1 MLDEQTDGTRAGRR
15 GLSIRAYFCD
25 PVDWH
30 GSDMNEETLK
40 DKSLAVLLLLV
51 SIAFIWIL
59 LPFYGAV
66 FWAVILGILFAPLQ
80 RRLQLKFGWQRNLTS
95 LLTLGICLLIAILP
109 VIVLSIFLVQEGTAL
124 YKNIESGELDIAGYV
139 AQFKHS
145 LPPYFQHLLDRFGMG
160 ELNGLREKIIKSAM
174 TGNEFFA
181 TQAFSFGQGTFEFI
195 VSFFIMLYLL
205 FFFLRDGAEL
215 ARKVR
220 MAVPLEENQK
230 RRLQLKFN
238 RVVRATVKGNLV
250 VAITQGALGGLIF
263 WFLDIPSALIWA
275 VLMAFLSLLPA
286 VGAGIIWAPVAA
298 FFLFTGAMWQGV
310 TLVLFGVFV
319 IGLVDNV
326 LRPIL
331 VGKDTKMPDYMILIS
346 TLGGLAIFGL
356 NGFVIG
362 PLIAALFMSS
372 WAIFIETKP
381 RVQLP

>member
-1 MLDEQTDGTRAGRR
+1 M
-15 GLSIRAYFCD
+15 SK
-25 PVDWH
+25 
-30 GSDMNEETLK
+30 ETLQ
-40 DKSLAVLLLLV
+40 DKSLMVLLTLV
-51 SIAFIWIL
+51 SVAFVWIL

-80 RRLQLKFGWQRNLTS
+80 HRLQLKFGWERNLTS
-95 LLTLGICLLIAILP
+95 LCTLSICLVIAILP
-109 VIVLSIFLVQEGTAL
+109 VITISTLLVQEGAAL
-124 YKNIESGELDIAGYV
+124 YKRIESGELDIAGYV

-145 LPPYFQHLLDRFGMG
+145 LPAYFQNLLDRFGIG
-160 ELNGLREKIIKSAM
+160 ELNGLREKIVKSAM
-174 TGNEFFA
+174 TGGQVLA

-195 VSFFIMLYLL
+195 VSFFIMLYML
-205 FFFLRDGAEL
+205 FFFLRDGPEL

-220 MAVPLEENQK
+220 AAVPLEDQQK

-238 RVVRATVKGNLV
+238 RVVRATVKGNLL
-250 VAITQGALGGLIF
+250 VAVTQGALGGLIF
-263 WFLDIPSALIWA
+263 WVLDIPSVLLWA

-286 VGAGIIWAPVAA
+286 VGAGIVWAPVAA
-298 FFLFTGAMWQGV
+298 FFLLSGAIWQGV
-310 TLVLFGVFV
+310 VLTLFGIFV
-319 IGLVDNV
+319 IGLVDNL

-346 TLGGLAIFGL
+346 TLGGLAVFGL

>member
-1 MLDEQTDGTRAGRR
+1 
-15 GLSIRAYFCD
+15 
-25 PVDWH
+25 
-30 GSDMNEETLK
+30 MNEKTLQN
-40 DKSLAVLLLLV
+40 KSLVILLFV
-51 SIAFIWIL
+51 VTAAFIWIL

-66 FWAVILGILFAPLQ
+66 FWAVILGIVFAPLQ
-80 RRLQLKFGWQRNLTS
+80 RRLQVKFGWQRNVTS
-95 LLTLGICLLIAILP
+95 LCTLSVCLVIAILP
-109 VIVLSIFLVQEGTAL
+109 VIIFSALLVQEGAVF
-124 YKNIESGELDIAGYV
+124 YKSVESGELDIAAYV

-145 LPPYFQHLLDRFGMG
+145 LPTYFQHQLDRFGMG
-160 ELNGLREKIIKSAM
+160 ELNGLREKLVKSAM
-174 TGNEFFA
+174 TGGQVVA
-181 TQAFSFGQGTFEFI
+181 SQAFSFGQGTFEFV

-205 FFFLRDGAEL
+205 FFFLRDGPEL

-220 MAVPLEENQK
+220 AAVPLQEHQK

-238 RVVRATVKGNLV
+238 RVVRATVKGNLL
-250 VAITQGALGGLIF
+250 VAVTQGALGGLMF
-263 WFLDIPSALIWA
+263 WFLDIPSALLWA

-286 VGAGIIWAPVAA
+286 VGAGIVWGPVAA
-298 FFLFTGAMWQGV
+298 YFLLTGAIWQGV
-310 TLVLFGVFV
+310 VLGLFGVFV

-346 TLGGLAIFGL
+346 TLGGMAVFGL

-372 WAIFIETKP
+372 WAIFSETKP

>member
-1 MLDEQTDGTRAGRR
+1 
-15 GLSIRAYFCD
+15 
-25 PVDWH
+25 
-30 GSDMNEETLK
+30 MNETTLQ
-40 DKSLAVLLLLV
+40 DKSLTILLV
-51 SIAFIWIL
+51 LVSAAFIWIL

-66 FWAVILGILFAPLQ
+66 FWAVILGIVFAPLQ
-80 RRLQLKFGWQRNLTS
+80 SRLQLKFGWQRNLTS
-95 LLTLGICLLIAILP
+95 LCTLSICLVIAILP
-109 VIVLSIFLVQEGTAL
+109 VIIVSALLVQEGAAL
-124 YKNIESGELDIAGYV
+124 YKSVESGELDIAGYV
-139 AQFKHS
+139 SQFKHS

-160 ELNGLREKIIKSAM
+160 ELSGLREKIIKSAM
-174 TGNEFFA
+174 TGGQVLA
-181 TQAFSFGQGTFEFI
+181 SQAFSFGQGTFEFI

-220 MAVPLEENQK
+220 AAVPLQEQQK

-238 RVVRATVKGNLV
+238 RVVRATVKGNLL
-250 VAITQGALGGLIF
+250 VAITQGALGGVIF
-263 WFLDIPSALIWA
+263 WILDIPSVLLWA

-286 VGAGIIWAPVAA
+286 VGAGIVWVPVAA
-298 FFLFTGAMWQGV
+298 FFLLTGAIWQGV
-310 TLVLFGVFV
+310 VLGLFGVLV
-319 IGLVDNV
+319 IGLVDNL
-326 LRPIL
+326 LRPLL
-331 VGKDTKMPDYMILIS
+331 VGKDTRMPDYMILIS

>member
-1 MLDEQTDGTRAGRR
+1 
-15 GLSIRAYFCD
+15 
-25 PVDWH
+25 
-30 GSDMNEETLK
+30 MNDETLK
-40 DKSLAVLLLLV
+40 DRSLTVLLALV
-51 SIAFIWIL
+51 SIAFVWIL

-80 RRLQLKFGWQRNLTS
+80 RRLQLKFGWERNLTS
-95 LLTLGICLLIAILP
+95 LLTLSICLLSAILP
-109 VIVLSIFLVQEGTAL
+109 VIVLGVFLVQEGTAL

-145 LPPYFQHLLDRFGMG
+145 LPSYFQHLLDRFGIG

-181 TQAFSFGQGTFEFI
+181 TQVFSFGQGTFEFI

-220 MAVPLEENQK
+220 LAVPLQEQQK

-238 RVVRATVKGNLV
+238 RVVRATVKGNLL

-263 WFLDIPSALIWA
+263 WFLDIPSVLLWA

-286 VGAGIIWAPVAA
+286 VGAGIVWAPVAM
-298 FFLFTGAMWQGV
+298 FFLLTGAIWQGV
-310 TLVLFGVFV
+310 VLGLFGIFV
-319 IGLVDNV
+319 IGLVDNL
-326 LRPIL
+326 LRPLL

-372 WAIFIETKP
+372 WDIFIETKP

>member
-1 MLDEQTDGTRAGRR
+1 
-15 GLSIRAYFCD
+15 
-25 PVDWH
+25 
-30 GSDMNEETLK
+30 MNEEKLQ
-40 DKSLAVLLLLV
+40 DKSLTVLLGVV

-80 RRLQLKFGWQRNLTS
+80 RRLQLKFGWERNITS
-95 LLTLGICLLIAILP
+95 LLTLSICLVIAILP
-109 VIVLSIFLVQEGTAL
+109 VIVLSFFLVQEGAAV
-124 YKNIESGELDIAGYV
+124 YKSIESGELDIAGYV

-145 LPPYFQHLLDRFGMG
+145 LPPYFQHLMDRFGLG
-160 ELNGLREKIIKSAM
+160 GLEGMREKIIKSAVA
-174 TGNEFFA
+174 GGQVLA

-195 VSFFIMLYLL
+195 ISFFIMLYLL

-215 ARKVR
+215 ARQVR
-220 MAVPLEENQK
+220 AAVPLEEQQK

-238 RVVRATVKGNLV
+238 RVVRATVKGNLL

-263 WFLDIPSALIWA
+263 WFLDIPSVLLWA

-286 VGAGIIWAPVAA
+286 VGAGIVWAPVAA
-298 FFLFTGAMWQGV
+298 FFLFTGAIWQGV
-310 TLVLFGVFV
+310 VLGLFGVFV

-331 VGKDTKMPDYMILIS
+331 VGKDTKMPDYLILIS
-346 TLGGLAIFGL
+346 TLGGLAVFGL

-372 WAIFIETKP
+372 WDIFLETRP

>member
-1 MLDEQTDGTRAGRR
+1 
-15 GLSIRAYFCD
+15 
-25 PVDWH
+25 
-30 GSDMNEETLK
+30 MNEKTLQN
-40 DKSLAVLLLLV
+40 KSLVILLFV
-51 SIAFIWIL
+51 VTAAFIWIL

-66 FWAVILGILFAPLQ
+66 FWAVILGIVFAPLQ
-80 RRLQLKFGWQRNLTS
+80 RRLQMKFAWQRNVTS
-95 LLTLGICLLIAILP
+95 LCTLGVCLVIAILP
-109 VIVLSIFLVQEGTAL
+109 VIIISALLVQEGAVF
-124 YKNIESGELDIAGYV
+124 YKSVESGELDIAAYV

-145 LPPYFQHLLDRFGMG
+145 LPMYFQHLLDRFGMG
-160 ELNGLREKIIKSAM
+160 ELNGLREKLVKSAM
-174 TGNEFFA
+174 TGGQVLA
-181 TQAFSFGQGTFEFI
+181 SQAFSFGQGTFDFI

-205 FFFLRDGAEL
+205 FFFLRDGPEL

-220 MAVPLEENQK
+220 AAVPLQEHQK

-238 RVVRATVKGNLV
+238 RVVRATVKGNLL
-250 VAITQGALGGLIF
+250 VAVTQGALGGFIF
-263 WFLDIPSALIWA
+263 WFLDIPSALLWA

-286 VGAGIIWAPVAA
+286 VGAGIVWGPVAA
-298 FFLFTGAMWQGV
+298 YFLLTGAIWQGV
-310 TLVLFGVFV
+310 VLALFGVFV

-346 TLGGLAIFGL
+346 TLGGMAVFGL

-372 WAIFIETKP
+372 WAIFSETKP

>member
-1 MLDEQTDGTRAGRR
+1 MK
-15 GLSIRAYFCD
+15 
-25 PVDWH
+25 
-30 GSDMNEETLK
+30 ETTLQ
-40 DKSLAVLLLLV
+40 DRSLTVLLVLV
-51 SIAFIWIL
+51 SAAFIWIL

-80 RRLQLKFGWQRNLTS
+80 TRLQLKFGWQRNLTS
-95 LLTLGICLLIAILP
+95 LCTLSICLVIAILP
-109 VIVLSIFLVQEGTAL
+109 VIIISALLVQEGVTL
-124 YKNIESGELDIAGYV
+124 YKSIESGELDIAGYV
-139 AQFKHS
+139 SQFKHS

-160 ELNGLREKIIKSAM
+160 ELNGLREKIVKSAM
-174 TGNEFFA
+174 TGGQDLA
-181 TQAFSFGQGTFEFI
+181 AQAFIFGQGTFEFV

-220 MAVPLEENQK
+220 TAVPLQEQQK

-238 RVVRATVKGNLV
+238 RVVRATVKGNLL
-250 VAITQGALGGLIF
+250 VAITQGALGGLMF
-263 WFLDIPSALIWA
+263 WFLDIHSVLLWA

-286 VGAGIIWAPVAA
+286 VGAGIVWVPVAA
-298 FFLFTGAMWQGV
+298 FFLLTGAIWQGV
-310 TLVLFGVFV
+310 VLGLFGVFV
-319 IGLVDNV
+319 IGLVDNL
-326 LRPIL
+326 LRPLL
-331 VGKDTKMPDYMILIS
+331 VGKDTRMPDYMILVS

>member
-1 MLDEQTDGTRAGRR
+1 
-15 GLSIRAYFCD
+15 
-25 PVDWH
+25 
-30 GSDMNEETLK
+30 MNEETLK

-51 SIAFIWIL
+51 SIAFVWIL

-80 RRLQLKFGWQRNLTS
+80 RRLQLRLGWQRNLTS

-145 LPPYFQHLLDRFGMG
+145 LPPYIQHLLDRFGMG

-174 TGNEFFA
+174 TGNQFVA

-298 FFLFTGAMWQGV
+298 FFLFTGAIWQGV

>member
-1 MLDEQTDGTRAGRR
+1 
-15 GLSIRAYFCD
+15 
-25 PVDWH
+25 
-30 GSDMNEETLK
+30 MNEETLK
-40 DKSLAVLLLLV
+40 DRSLTILLALV
-51 SIAFIWIL
+51 SVAFIWIL

-66 FWAVILGILFAPLQ
+66 FWAVILAILFAPLQ
-80 RRLQLKFGWQRNLTS
+80 RRLQLKFGWERNLTS
-95 LLTLGICLLIAILP
+95 LLTLSICLLIAILP
-109 VIVLSIFLVQEGTAL
+109 VIVLSSLLVQEGVAL

-139 AQFKHS
+139 TQFKHI

-160 ELNGLREKIIKSAM
+160 ELNGLREKIVKSAM
-174 TGNEFFA
+174 TGGQELA
-181 TQAFSFGQGTFEFI
+181 AKAFIFGQGTFEFI

-220 MAVPLEENQK
+220 TAVPLEEQQK

-238 RVVRATVKGNLV
+238 RVVRATVKGNLL

-263 WFLDIPSALIWA
+263 WFLDIPSVLLWA

-286 VGAGIIWAPVAA
+286 VGAGIVWVPVAA
-298 FFLFTGAMWQGV
+298 FFLLTGAIWQGV
-310 TLVLFGVFV
+310 VLGLFGIFV

-331 VGKDTKMPDYMILIS
+331 VGKDTRMPDYMILIS

-372 WAIFIETKP
+372 WDIFIETKP

>member
-1 MLDEQTDGTRAGRR
+1 
-15 GLSIRAYFCD
+15 
-25 PVDWH
+25 
-30 GSDMNEETLK
+30 MNEETLK
-40 DKSLAVLLLLV
+40 DRSLTILLALV

-66 FWAVILGILFAPLQ
+66 FWAVILAILFAPLQ
-80 RRLQLKFGWQRNLTS
+80 RRLQLKFGWERNLTS
-95 LLTLGICLLIAILP
+95 LLTLSICLLIAILP
-109 VIVLSIFLVQEGTAL
+109 VIALSIFLVQEGAAL

-139 AQFKHS
+139 TQFKHI

-160 ELNGLREKIIKSAM
+160 ELNGLREKIVKSAM
-174 TGNEFFA
+174 TGGQELA
-181 TQAFSFGQGTFEFI
+181 AKAFIFGQGTFEFI

-220 MAVPLEENQK
+220 AAVPLEEQQK

-238 RVVRATVKGNLV
+238 RVVRATVKGNLL

-263 WFLDIPSALIWA
+263 WFLDIPSVLLWA

-286 VGAGIIWAPVAA
+286 VGAGIVWVPVAA
-298 FFLFTGAMWQGV
+298 FFLLTGAIWQGV
-310 TLVLFGVFV
+310 VLGLFGIFV

-331 VGKDTKMPDYMILIS
+331 VGKDTRMPDYMILIS

-372 WAIFIETKP
+372 WDIFIETKP

>member
-1 MLDEQTDGTRAGRR
+1 
-15 GLSIRAYFCD
+15 
-25 PVDWH
+25 
-30 GSDMNEETLK
+30 MNE
-40 DKSLAVLLLLV
+40 KSLQFKSLTVLLLLV
-51 SIAFIWIL
+51 TVAFIWIL

-66 FWAVILGILFAPLQ
+66 FWAVILGIVFAPMQ
-80 RRLQLKFGWQRNLTS
+80 RRLQAKFGWERNLTS
-95 LLTLGICLLIAILP
+95 LCTLSICLVIAILP
-109 VIVLSIFLVQEGTAL
+109 VIILSVLLVQEGATV
-124 YKNIESGELDIAGYV
+124 YKNIESGELDIAAYL

-145 LPPYFQHLLDRFGMG
+145 LPPYFQHLLDRFGVG
-160 ELNGLREKIIKSAM
+160 ELNGLREKIIKSAV
-174 TGNEFFA
+174 TGNEFVA
-181 TQAFSFGQGTFEFI
+181 TQVFSFGQGTFDFV

-220 MAVPLEENQK
+220 SAVPLQEHQK

-238 RVVRATVKGNLV
+238 RVVRATVKGNLL

-263 WFLDIPSALIWA
+263 WFLDIPSALLWA

-286 VGAGIIWAPVAA
+286 VGAGIVWAPVAA
-298 FFLFTGAMWQGV
+298 FFLFTGAIWQGV
-310 TLVLFGVFV
+310 VLGLFGIFV

-331 VGKDTKMPDYMILIS
+331 VGKDTKMPDYLILIS

>member
-1 MLDEQTDGTRAGRR
+1 
-15 GLSIRAYFCD
+15 
-25 PVDWH
+25 
-30 GSDMNEETLK
+30 MNEESVQG
-40 DKSLAVLLLLV
+40 KSLTILLGVV

-66 FWAVILGILFAPLQ
+66 FWAVILGILFAPMQ

-95 LLTLGICLLIAILP
+95 LLTLSICLVIAILP
-109 VIVLSIFLVQEGTAL
+109 VIIISALLVQEGAAV
-124 YKNIESGELDIAGYV
+124 YQRIESGELDIAGYV
-139 AQFKHS
+139 AQIKHS
-145 LPPYFQHLLDRFGMG
+145 LPPYFQHLMDRFGLG
-160 ELNGLREKIIKSAM
+160 GLEGMREKVVKSAM
-174 TGNEFFA
+174 AGGQALA
-181 TQAFSFGQGTFEFI
+181 TQVFSFGQGTFDI
-195 VSFFIMLYLL
+195 VVSFFIMLYLL

-220 MAVPLEENQK
+220 AAVPLEEQQK

-238 RVVRATVKGNLV
+238 RVVRATVKGNLL

-263 WFLDIPSALIWA
+263 WLLDIPSALLWS

-286 VGAGIIWAPVAA
+286 VGAGIVWAPVAA
-298 FFLFTGAMWQGV
+298 FFLFTGAIWQGV
-310 TLVLFGVFV
+310 ALGLFGVFV

-331 VGKDTKMPDYMILIS
+331 VGKDTKMPDYLILIS
-346 TLGGLAIFGL
+346 TLGGLAVFGL

-372 WAIFIETKP
+372 WDIFLETRP

>member
-1 MLDEQTDGTRAGRR
+1 
-15 GLSIRAYFCD
+15 
-25 PVDWH
+25 
-30 GSDMNEETLK
+30 MNEKTVRN
-40 DKSLAVLLLLV
+40 KSLVILLGV
-51 SIAFIWIL
+51 VTAAFIWIL

-66 FWAVILGILFAPLQ
+66 FWAVILGILFAPMQ
-80 RRLQLKFGWQRNLTS
+80 RRLQLKLGWERNLTS
-95 LLTLGICLLIAILP
+95 LLTLSICLVIAILP
-109 VIVLSIFLVQEGTAL
+109 VIILGFFLVQEGAIL

-139 AQFKHS
+139 SHFKHS
-145 LPPYFQHLLDRFGMG
+145 LPPYFQHLLDRFGVG
-160 ELNGLREKIIKSAM
+160 ELSGLREKIIKSAV
-174 TGNEFFA
+174 TSNEFFA
-181 TQAFSFGQGTFEFI
+181 TQVFSFGQGTFDFV

-205 FFFLRDGAEL
+205 YFFLRDGAEL
-215 ARKVR
+215 AREVR
-220 MAVPLEENQK
+220 AAVPLQEHQK

-238 RVVRATVKGNLV
+238 RVVRATVKGNLL

-263 WFLDIPSALIWA
+263 WFLDIPSALLWA

-298 FFLFTGAMWQGV
+298 FFLLSGAMWQGV
-310 TLVLFGVFV
+310 VLGLYGIFV

-331 VGKDTKMPDYMILIS
+331 VGKDTKMPDYLILIS

-372 WAIFIETKP
+372 WAIFLETKP
-381 RVQLP
+381 KVQLP

>member
-1 MLDEQTDGTRAGRR
+1 
-15 GLSIRAYFCD
+15 
-25 PVDWH
+25 
-30 GSDMNEETLK
+30 MNEESLR
-40 DKSLAVLLLLV
+40 DKSLAILLFLV

-80 RRLQLKFGWQRNLTS
+80 HQLQLKFGWQRNLTT
-95 LLTLGICLLIAILP
+95 LLTLSICLLIAILP
-109 VIVLSIFLVQEGTAL
+109 VIILGIFLVQEGTEL
-124 YKNIESGELDIAGYV
+124 YKRIESGELDIAGYV
-139 AQFKHS
+139 LQFKHS
-145 LPPYFQHLLDRFGMG
+145 LPPYFQNLLDRFDMG

-174 TGNEFFA
+174 SGNEFVA

-195 VSFFIMLYLL
+195 LSFFIMLYML

-230 RRLQLKFN
+230 RRLQLKLN

-298 FFLFTGAMWQGV
+298 FFLLTGAIWQGV

-331 VGKDTKMPDYMILIS
+331 VGKDTKMPDYLILIS
-346 TLGGLAIFGL
+346 TIGGLAIFGL

>member
-1 MLDEQTDGTRAGRR
+1 
-15 GLSIRAYFCD
+15 
-25 PVDWH
+25 
-30 GSDMNEETLK
+30 MNEETLK
-40 DKSLAVLLLLV
+40 DKSLAVLLVLV

-66 FWAVILGILFAPLQ
+66 FWAVILGIVFAPMQ

-95 LLTLGICLLIAILP
+95 LCTLSICLVIAILP
-109 VIVLSIFLVQEGTAL
+109 VIIISMLLVQEGAAL
-124 YKNIESGELDIAGYV
+124 YKSVESGELDIAGYV
-139 AQFKHS
+139 SQFKHN
-145 LPPYFQHLLDRFGMG
+145 LPPYFQHLLDRFGVG
-160 ELNGLREKIIKSAM
+160 ELNGLREKIVKSAM
-174 TGNEFFA
+174 AGGEVTN
-181 TQAFSFGQGTFEFI
+181 QVFSLGQGTFQFI

-220 MAVPLEENQK
+220 MAVPLQEHQK

-238 RVVRATVKGNLV
+238 RVVRATVKGNLL

-263 WFLDIPSALIWA
+263 WFLDIPSALVWA

-286 VGAGIIWAPVAA
+286 IGAGIVWAPVAA
-298 FFLFTGAMWQGV
+298 FFLLTGEVWQGV
-310 TLVLFGVFV
+310 VLGLFGVFV

-346 TLGGLAIFGL
+346 TLGGLALFGI

>member
-1 MLDEQTDGTRAGRR
+1 M
-15 GLSIRAYFCD
+15 SK
-25 PVDWH
+25 
-30 GSDMNEETLK
+30 ETLQ
-40 DKSLAVLLLLV
+40 DKSLMVLLTLV
-51 SIAFIWIL
+51 SVAFVWIL

-80 RRLQLKFGWQRNLTS
+80 HRLQLKFGWERNLTS
-95 LLTLGICLLIAILP
+95 LCTLSICLVIAILP
-109 VIVLSIFLVQEGTAL
+109 VITISTLLVQEGAAL
-124 YKNIESGELDIAGYV
+124 YKRIESGELDIAGYV

-145 LPPYFQHLLDRFGMG
+145 LPAYFQNLLDRFGIG
-160 ELNGLREKIIKSAM
+160 ELNGLREKIVKSAM
-174 TGNEFFA
+174 TGGQVLA

-195 VSFFIMLYLL
+195 VSFFIMLYML
-205 FFFLRDGAEL
+205 FFFLRDGPEL

-220 MAVPLEENQK
+220 AAVPLEDQQK

-238 RVVRATVKGNLV
+238 RVVRATVKGNLL
-250 VAITQGALGGLIF
+250 VAVTQGALGGLIF
-263 WFLDIPSALIWA
+263 WFLDIPSVLLWA

-286 VGAGIIWAPVAA
+286 VGAGIVWAPVAA
-298 FFLFTGAMWQGV
+298 FFLLSGAIWQGV
-310 TLVLFGVFV
+310 VLTLFGIFV
-319 IGLVDNV
+319 IGLVDNL

-346 TLGGLAIFGL
+346 TLGGLAVFGL

>member
-1 MLDEQTDGTRAGRR
+1 
-15 GLSIRAYFCD
+15 
-25 PVDWH
+25 
-30 GSDMNEETLK
+30 MNKENLK
-40 DKSLAVLLLLV
+40 DRSLTILLALV
-51 SIAFIWIL
+51 SIAFVWIL

-80 RRLQLKFGWQRNLTS
+80 RRLQLKFGWQRNFTS
-95 LLTLGICLLIAILP
+95 LLTLSICLLIAILP
-109 VIVLSIFLVQEGTAL
+109 VIVLSILLVQEGTAV
-124 YKNIESGELDIAGYV
+124 YRSIESGELDIAAYV
-139 AQFKHS
+139 TQFKHS
-145 LPPYFQHLLDRFGMG
+145 LPPFFQHLLDRFGMG

-181 TQAFSFGQGTFEFI
+181 TQAFSFGQGTFQFI

-220 MAVPLEENQK
+220 TAVPLEENQK

-298 FFLFTGAMWQGV
+298 FFLFTGAIWQGV
-310 TLVLFGVFV
+310 TLALFGVFV